1 MNSFMML
8 SSAAFGLPVIYAKVA
23 ETNSSDSVDSNN
35 GVRKVKA
42 SSIPLYPEP
51 VR

>member
-8 SSAAFGLPVIYAKVA
+8 SSAAFGLPVVLAKA
-23 ETNSSDSVDSNN
+23 DEANSDGINN
-35 GVRKVKA
+35 GAKKMKA
-42 SSIPLYPEP
+42 SAIPLYPEP

>member
-8 SSAAFGLPVIYAKVA
+8 SSAAFELPVVLAKA
-23 ETNSSDSVDSNN
+23 DEANSDGINN
-35 GVRKVKA
+35 GAKKMKA
-42 SSIPLYPEP
+42 SAIPLYPEP

>member
-8 SSAAFGLPVIYAKVA
+8 SSAAFALPVVHAKVA
-23 ETNSSDSVDSNN
+23 ANSADSVDSKN
-35 GVRKVKA
+35 GAAKVKV